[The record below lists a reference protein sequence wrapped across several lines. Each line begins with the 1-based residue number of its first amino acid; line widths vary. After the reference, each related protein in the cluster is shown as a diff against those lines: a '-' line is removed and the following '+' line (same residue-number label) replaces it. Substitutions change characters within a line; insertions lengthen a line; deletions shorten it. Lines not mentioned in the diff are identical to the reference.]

1 MQDFEK
7 LGAFYLGKRVDA
19 DTGES
24 TDDLILYDSGDL
36 TTHAVII
43 GMTGSGKT
51 GLGVGLIE
59 EAAID
64 RVPVIAIDPKGDLG
78 NLMLTFPKLRPA
90 DFEPWVDRQA
100 ATQAGKDVPEFA
112 KSMAE
117 LWKNGLAKWGQ
128 TPARIKK
135 LRDAVDI
142 SIFTPGSTAG
152 QPISVLGEFSV
163 PNASL
168 MDDPDLYR
176 EHLQSTASGILT
188 LLRID
193 ADPLTS
199 REHILVAN
207 VLDHAWQKGVG
218 LDLAGLITA
227 IQSPGFAKIGI
238 MDVDTFYPAKD
249 RFALAMRLNNLLAA
263 PGFDAWMRGQALDMD
278 SLLYTDTGKPRVSI
292 MSIAHLEDA
301 ERMFFVTMLLNEL
314 IGWMRQQSGGSSLR
328 AILYMDEIFGY
339 LPPVSNPPSKRPFLT
354 LLKQAR
360 AYGVGLTLATQNPV
374 DLDYKALS
382 NTGTWFI
389 GRLQTERDTAR
400 VRDGLQAAAGSENLP
415 ADKLEHILAGL
426 GKRRFLLH
434 NVHEREPV
442 MMETRWVMSY
452 LAGPMTREQIK
463 LLMADRIDTTVAVPC
478 EAKAPAGQNV
488 LTTPPLLPP
497 GIEQCYFP
505 ATRLPGAGERI
516 VYQPRLVCAA
526 DISYSNARYHVD
538 ERRTFLLSA
547 ELDEGEVA
555 IDWSLVDEP
564 AVERPDLEKDPEDD
578 ASYAECP
585 AALMQAKNY
594 KTWEKSLSRWLRTD
608 KVITLYKS
616 KLLKE
621 TSRADESERDFRIRL
636 QQRGNEVR
644 DQKVAKLRQRY
655 ETKVTRLEDRLRRA
669 QQAVER
675 ESEQARGAKLDT
687 AISFGTAVL
696 GALLGR
702 KRVSVTSASRV
713 GTAARKAGR
722 ISTQSADVKRAEETV
737 AAVRDDLEQLQIK
750 FDDDVAA
757 LDDAYDAQA
766 EELQEVPIRPLAKNV
781 HIALLRLGWI
791 PYVEDEA

>member
-128 TPARIKK
+128 TPARIEK

-188 LLRID
+188 LLHID

-207 VLDHAWQKGVG
+207 VLDHAWQKGAG
-218 LDLAGLITA
+218 LDLAGLIGA
-227 IQSPGFAKIGI
+227 IQSPGFDKIGI

-263 PGFDAWMRGQALDMD
+263 PGFDAWMRGQSLDMD
-278 SLLYTDTGKPRVSI
+278 ALLYTDTGKPRVSI
-292 MSIAHLEDA
+292 MSIAHLDDA
-301 ERMFFVTMLLNEL
+301 ERMFFVTMLLN
-314 IGWMRQQSGGSSLR
+314 
-328 AILYMDEIFGY
+328 
-339 LPPVSNPPSKRPFLT
+339 
-354 LLKQAR
+354 
-360 AYGVGLTLATQNPV
+360 
-374 DLDYKALS
+374 
-382 NTGTWFI
+382 
-389 GRLQTERDTAR
+389 
-400 VRDGLQAAAGSENLP
+400 
-415 ADKLEHILAGL
+415 
-426 GKRRFLLH
+426 
-434 NVHEREPV
+434 
-442 MMETRWVMSY
+442 
-452 LAGPMTREQIK
+452 
-463 LLMADRIDTTVAVPC
+463 
-478 EAKAPAGQNV
+478 
-488 LTTPPLLPP
+488 
-497 GIEQCYFP
+497 
-505 ATRLPGAGERI
+505 
-516 VYQPRLVCAA
+516 
-526 DISYSNARYHVD
+526 
-538 ERRTFLLSA
+538 
-547 ELDEGEVA
+547 
-555 IDWSLVDEP
+555 
-564 AVERPDLEKDPEDD
+564 
-578 ASYAECP
+578 
-585 AALMQAKNY
+585 
-594 KTWEKSLSRWLRTD
+594 
-608 KVITLYKS
+608 
-616 KLLKE
+616 
-621 TSRADESERDFRIRL
+621 
-636 QQRGNEVR
+636 
-644 DQKVAKLRQRY
+644 
-655 ETKVTRLEDRLRRA
+655 
-669 QQAVER
+669 
-675 ESEQARGAKLDT
+675 
-687 AISFGTAVL
+687 
-696 GALLGR
+696 
-702 KRVSVTSASRV
+702 
-713 GTAARKAGR
+713 
-722 ISTQSADVKRAEETV
+722 
-737 AAVRDDLEQLQIK
+737 
-750 FDDDVAA
+750 
-757 LDDAYDAQA
+757 
-766 EELQEVPIRPLAKNV
+766 
-781 HIALLRLGWI
+781 
-791 PYVEDEA
+791 